1 MIVKALFVSSN
12 TTGKDRTEHRGAGRE
27 LKYS

>member
-1 MIVKALFVSSN
+1 MIVKTLFVSAN
-12 TTGKDRTEHRGAGRE
+12 AAGEDRTEHRGAGRE